1 MGSGSSKGASPSSSS
16 ASGGEEARKG
26 SSSPKIGQQVLD
38 EIHQQSAALSSR
50 PSFSSI
56 GSVPAPKEVVERL
69 PTYHD
74 MPSC

>member
-1 MGSGSSKGASPSSSS
+1 MLA
-16 ASGGEEARKG
+16 EALFE
-26 SSSPKIGQQVLD
+26 VLD

-69 PTYHD
+69 PVKVYRRSLKHQTEEAAQ
-74 MPSC
+74 